1 MGPFSPCCRGSNPGG
16 CYIPPLCYSLEDL
29 VAKELLCLGWGHA
42 LLSLWPSAPS
52 PRSRGALRNEAGDDL
67 AMTKPPVWRGRQAL
81 LTQVFPEATR
91 SRLVAEDH
99 HATFII
105 KILE

>member
-1 MGPFSPCCRGSNPGG
+1 MPGVGPC
-16 CYIPPLCYSLEDL
+16 PPLPLR
-29 VAKELLCLGWGHA
+29 LCPIPQEW
-42 LLSLWPSAPS
+42 
-52 PRSRGALRNEAGDDL
+52 GALRNEAGDDL
-67 AMTKPPVWRGRQAL
+67 AMTKPPVRRGRQAL
-81 LTQVFPEATR
+81 STQVFPEATR

>member
-1 MGPFSPCCRGSNPGG
+1 M
-16 CYIPPLCYSLEDL
+16 
-29 VAKELLCLGWGHA
+29 AKELLCLEWGHA
-42 LLSLWPSAPS
+42 LLPLWPSAPS
-52 PRSRGALRNEAGDDL
+52 SRSGGALRNEAGDDL
-67 AMTKPPVWRGRQAL
+67 VMTKPPVRRGRQAL

>member
-1 MGPFSPCCRGSNPGG
+1 MPGVGP
-16 CYIPPLCYSLEDL
+16 YPPLPL
-29 VAKELLCLGWGHA
+29 ALCPILQEQGV
-42 LLSLWPSAPS
+42 LW
-52 PRSRGALRNEAGDDL
+52 NEAGDDL
-67 AMTKPPVWRGRQAL
+67 VMTKPPVQRGRQAL

-105 KILE
+105 KFLE

>member
-1 MGPFSPCCRGSNPGG
+1 MPSFPFGPLPHPPGAG
-16 CYIPPLCYSLEDL
+16 
-29 VAKELLCLGWGHA
+29 GRW
-42 LLSLWPSAPS
+42 
-52 PRSRGALRNEAGDDL
+52 RNEAGDDL
-67 AMTKPPVWRGRQAL
+67 VMTKPPVRKGRQAL